1 MELKKEKICLTLYSY
16 RSTILRRFE
25 TGNCPVVTG
34 LSGVELAQRVISGI
48 IILNLKGRGE
58 KMRFTKTVT
67 RKLAMLI
74 CLALVL
80 TMLPV
85 SEAKADTG
93 VIAVTTSG
101 GDIRLSAGGSTQ
113 LQVGSTVQYY
123 GQTYTVSRYT
133 FNSDNRAVASVDA
146 SGRVTALKTGT
157 AQITVQIYTTQD
169 WYDYDDN
176 DDYND
181 YDDDYRYE
189 PSGEYLL
196 FQAEYEVRV
205 CPDLSGITVDK
216 TSQTGYTADSW
227 NCPTYTFHL
236 KSKEVLTEDWDTVV
250 LSCSSS
256 NSRVGVDADL
266 DKNVLTITPY
276 SVGKTTVTVSINDQQ
291 ICKLTINTIL
301 VQMSTNSA
309 LLAIKETKQLRVKG
323 APAAAIKWSSTN
335 PKVVTVSSK
344 GLVRAKSSGNA
355 VIKAKIGDNMFGCA
369 VSVVTQSRKKAINT
383 AIHIVRTS
391 TYSQPKR
398 MQNKYYD
405 CSSLVWKAYHKN
417 GVNFG
422 NAYYAP
428 VAADIGKWCA
438 QKKRMVKGGLSV
450 KNIDSMK
457 INAGDIMFRTGDNN
471 GRYKGIY
478 HVEMIV
484 GYTCYGF
491 DSNGKPM
498 LSLKYAARAD
508 GYADGCGEPV
518 GRP

>member
-16 RSTILRRFE
+16 R
-25 TGNCPVVTG
+25 
-34 LSGVELAQRVISGI
+34 
-48 IILNLKGRGE
+48 RGE

-85 SEAKADTG
+85 SEAKADMG

-146 SGRVTALKTGT
+146 SGRITALKTGT

-176 DDYND
+176 DEYND

-391 TYSQPKR
+391 TYSQPNR

>member
-1 MELKKEKICLTLYSY
+1 MELKKKKICLTLYSY
-16 RSTILRRFE
+16 R
-25 TGNCPVVTG
+25 
-34 LSGVELAQRVISGI
+34 
-48 IILNLKGRGE
+48 RGE

-146 SGRVTALKTGT
+146 SGRITALKTGT

-176 DDYND
+176 DEYND

-391 TYSQPKR
+391 TYSQPNR

-457 INAGDIMFRTGDNN
+457 INAGDILFRTGDNN